1 MAATR
6 KKTTSRVKMKRLEAQ
21 TRVICTFNRIVFGVL
36 ALVLA
41 LAVVASALP
50 QKRRLQQLED
60 KLFRTLSE
68 ENKSKAELEYRETE
82 HEALKEDP
90 EFLELKARDRLN
102 LRGGEPLSAPPR
114 TIILGATGTAR
125 YVASENP

>member
-1 MAATR
+1 MATAR
-6 KKTTSRVKMKRLEAQ
+6 KKKTSRVKMKRLEAQ

-50 QKRRLQQLED
+50 QKRRLQELED

-102 LRGGEPLSAPPR
+102 LRGQDEKIFR
-114 TIILGATGTAR
+114 FKR
-125 YVASENP
+125 EEE